1 MQDNSVPH
9 YKFWSISKKMIE
21 WFFFSKREKPSNV
34 PFECIVKNK
43 NSESGKNGFTLLSA
57 EDSLGH
63 FYAELR

>member
-1 MQDNSVPH
+1 
-9 YKFWSISKKMIE
+9 MIE
-21 WFFFSKREKPSNV
+21 WFFFSKKEKPSNV